1 MWPRSVQDMH
11 EMQQAAGISIQY
23 SQVPFSLSRPAP
35 RPFLLPNV
43 FVHSAEHPSVWSVKI
58 LEIDQI

>member
-1 MWPRSVQDMH
+1 MH

>member
-35 RPFLLPNV
+35 WPFLLPNV
-43 FVHSAEHPSVWSVKI
+43 FLHSAEHPSVCSVEI